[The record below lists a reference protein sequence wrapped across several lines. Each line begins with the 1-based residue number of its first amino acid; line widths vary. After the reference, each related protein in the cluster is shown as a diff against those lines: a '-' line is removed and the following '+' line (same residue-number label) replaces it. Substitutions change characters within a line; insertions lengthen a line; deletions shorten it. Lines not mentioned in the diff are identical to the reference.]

1 MRRLPNAEHAQ
12 GHWFERDGRLAK
24 ALFQGLEIRRSEFRD
39 FAGVPIARQIR
50 VLKNGELGML
60 IRIDYG
66 SSTGEV
72 SPKIFELRGHEW
84 NCAFTDEV
92 R

>member
-1 MRRLPNAEHAQ
+1 MLLWRHAR
-12 GHWFERDGRLAK
+12 GYWFDRDARSVK

-39 FAGVPIARQIR
+39 FAGAPSARQIR

-60 IRIDYG
+60 IRIDEVF
-66 SSTGEV
+66 SAREV
-72 SPKIFELRGHEW
+72 SPKIFELRGPEW
-84 NCAFTDEV
+84 NRALTDEV